1 MNDVS
6 MFKTIDS
13 LDVKNENRSKI
24 ENKGNLDAE
33 NEFPFWKGTTVS
45 KLTLSNFTCQ
55 KALKNIAFSVAHF
68 LFSLKVKSHER
79 FYLTVTL
86 FSRILLLKPII
97 LRRNLVA

>member
-33 NEFPFWKGTTVS
+33 NEFPCWKGTTVL

-55 KALKNIAFSVAHF
+55 KALKIIAFSVAHF
-68 LFSLKVKSHER
+68 FSLKVKSHER